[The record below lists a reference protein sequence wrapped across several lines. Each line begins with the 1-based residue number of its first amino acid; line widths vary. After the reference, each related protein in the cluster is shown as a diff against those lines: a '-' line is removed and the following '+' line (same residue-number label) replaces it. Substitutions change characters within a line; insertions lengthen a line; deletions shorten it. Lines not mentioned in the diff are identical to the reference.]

1 MGTVGEHRGFPVEAL
16 SVSHCAQWL
25 ASCSH
30 DQLVKFA
37 DVREVLTQRVDG
49 HRRLR
54 RADQRRALS
63 SRLAAERDFF
73 GDLDPDRGGSSRAQ
87 DPQRGGSSR
96 AEDRESGSEEERSC
110 DGEYDQAADTDDND
124 HVTRDDQSTTAADG
138 DSDAEEHDGSEVDSD
153 SGHSHDDSSDH

>member
-16 SVSHCAQWL
+16 SVSHCGQWL

-37 DVREVLTQRVDG
+37 DVREVLTQQVDG

-54 RADQRRALS
+54 RTDQRRVLS

-73 GDLDPDRGGSSRAQ
+73 GDLDP
-87 DPQRGGSSR
+87 QRGESSR
-96 AEDRESGSEEERSC
+96 AEDRETGSEERSC
-110 DGEYDQAADTDDND
+110 DGESDQTAETDDND
-124 HVTRDDQSTTAADG
+124 HVTRDDQSTTAADR
-138 DSDAEEHDGSEVDSD
+138 DSDAEEDNDGSEVDSD
-153 SGHSHDDSSDH
+153 SGRSHDDSSDH